1 MLKACAD
8 RALACLCTLV
18 AVVVV
23 MASSLPINAAQAV
36 AGALG
41 RVRWSR
47 ALASHWWSLL
57 QFMAEVWS
65 DVRISFTGDSIA
77 GSNECAIC
85 ISNHSPGIDML
96 PGICLAGRAVGAG
109 SVIATIK
116 QSLRYVPGIGWT
128 NYLQGSLFLKRSW
141 TQDRPALGRRLDSVP
156 RPFWLGIFPE
166 GTRITPAKRAESQAF
181 AEARGLPRL
190 ANVLVPRTKGFTFT
204 VQRLRA
210 SLDAV
215 YDITAAYE
223 GSPFYLSDV
232 LLRGRFRTRALHFH
246 VRRVPTSQLPSSD
259 ADLEQW
265 LYDAFAQKDALLAHF
280 RMHGYYPGAAVD
292 CPAPALHLLIRFNAW
307 VLAFAVGLLALGGW
321 SPASIVWAAL
331 SVATIALA
339 CRRTYAHVN
348 RRSVLEEQHGDRALA
363 EAIPASGRADP
374 TKKHV

>member
-41 RVRWSR
+41 RMRWSR

-156 RPFWLGIFPE
+156 RPFWLGVRPSTVSPRLSTVFANRRMCVFVCKDLPGRDADHAGEARRIAGVRR
-166 GTRITPAKRAESQAF
+166 GTRPAQAGERARPAHQGLHLHRPTA
-181 AEARGLPRL
+181 AR
-190 ANVLVPRTKGFTFT
+190 VPRR
-204 VQRLRA
+204 RLRHH
-210 SLDAV
+210 
-215 YDITAAYE
+215 
-223 GSPFYLSDV
+223 GR
-232 LLRGRFRTRALHFH
+232 LRRI
-246 VRRVPTSQLPSSD
+246 
-259 ADLEQW
+259 
-265 LYDAFAQKDALLAHF
+265 ALLPVGRPAQGPVSNGESDEPV
-280 RMHGYYPGAAVD
+280 RPATD
-292 CPAPALHLLIRFNAW
+292 CTH
-307 VLAFAVGLLALGGW
+307 
-321 SPASIVWAAL
+321 
-331 SVATIALA
+331 
-339 CRRTYAHVN
+339 H
-348 RRSVLEEQHGDRALA
+348 D
-363 EAIPASGRADP
+363 
-374 TKKHV
+374 